1 MKTTFRSAVVVL
13 AFATAASAALAQ
25 TSGGILRE
33 SQVSEGRL
41 IEALL
46 PKPSD
51 GGGGAGATPGAE
63 ASQDGALPP
72 GIRTRSIKAM
82 PAGYSASG
90 RPASAPA
97 KPSSAALL
105 ITFET
110 NSAELTS
117 TARQSLDVVA
127 KALNNEQLSGLTFSI
142 EGHADVRGS
151 GDENLRLSQAR
162 ADSVRQYL
170 VTSRNVSPDRLKAI
184 GRGDREPMNT
194 RDVAAPENR
203 RVTFVTQQ

>member
-1 MKTTFRSAVVVL
+1 MKTAFSVSFVL
-13 AFATAASAALAQ
+13 IALASVASAQ
-25 TSGGILRE
+25 STSGILRE

-41 IEALL
+41 IEALR
-46 PKPSD
+46 PQIGD
-51 GGGGAGATPGAE
+51 AGGVVGATPE
-63 ASQDGALPP
+63 AGVCQDATLPP
-72 GIRTRSIKAM
+72 GVRCRSIRVM
-82 PAGYSASG
+82 PAGGAPSN
-90 RPASAPA
+90 RPASAAA

-110 NSAELTS
+110 NSAELTV

-127 KALNNEQLSGLTFSI
+127 KALNNEQLAGLTFSI
-142 EGHADVRGS
+142 EGHADVRGN

-162 ADSVRQYL
+162 AESVKQYL
-170 VTSRNVSPDRLKAI
+170 VESRNVSPDRLKAV